1 MQLSYRREI
10 DGLRAIA
17 VLAVIFFHARFP
29 FFSGGFVGVDVFFVI
44 SGYLIT
50 SILLADLQSDRFSL
64 VGFYERRARRILPAL
79 FCVLAVTAIVAPF
92 FLLPKELADF
102 SESVTHVVLF
112 LSNVYFYNNTG
123 YFDTAAE
130 LVPLLHTWSLAV
142 EEQYYIVFPLV
153 LALMWR
159 RSRALIFPV
168 LLATAAAS
176 LAYSAYKVETN
187 VDAAFFLTPSR
198 IWELL
203 VGALVASHGHRLR
216 VPLPAAQAGSLGGAG
231 LVLYSIFFFDDN
243 TPFPGVHALAPVI
256 GTALVIQCASPATWI
271 GRVLATSP
279 LVGMGLISYSAY
291 LWHQPLFAFARQESI
306 AEPSI
311 AMFAGLIIATLGIS
325 YLSWRFVERP
335 FRDKQRIGR
344 RNVFVLSGTGMGLFL
359 AFGLFGTHSGFFTE
373 LYKAK
378 LDQRQLAILE
388 DRAPGVSPKPTDCQQ
403 AHTRISSDFVERFET
418 CFRKYGKGLI
428 VLGDSHGFDMF
439 NALKSLA
446 GRPFVFGVARTG
458 CRPHSPPE
466 KGRCPFE
473 DFRDFLSTH
482 GEAVEDVI
490 YTQAGSYLVQNSR
503 DAPGDRDFFK
513 LRSPPVYASNAV
525 FVDRVV
531 DYLSSLTPYASIIWI
546 GPRIEPHLNALELK
560 KLALEC
566 IHSRLDIQDNTVR
579 TFRQLDAFIK
589 QRTAAQPHL
598 AYVSTIDAVAFDPQE
613 DFYDCNSVYW
623 SDGDHWTTA
632 GEYRFGKRIYAVLA
646 AHGLL

>member
-29 FFSGGFVGVDVFFVI
+29 FFGGGFVGVDVFFVI

-50 SILLADLQSDRFSL
+50 SILLADLESDRFSL
-64 VGFYERRARRILPAL
+64 LGFYERRARRILPAL
-79 FCVLAVTAIVAPF
+79 FCVLAVTVMIAPF
-92 FLLPKELADF
+92 FLLPRELADF
-102 SESVTHVVLF
+102 SESVTHVILF

-153 LALMWR
+153 LALIWR
-159 RSRALIFPV
+159 KSRALIFPV

-243 TPFPGVHALAPVI
+243 TPFPGVHALAPVT

-311 AMFAGLIIATLGIS
+311 AVFAGLIIATLGIA

-378 LDQRQLAILE
+378 LDQRQLSILE
-388 DRAPGVSPKPTDCQQ
+388 DRVPGVSPERKDCQQ
-403 AHTRISSDFVERFET
+403 AHTRISSEFVERFET

-428 VLGDSHGFDMF
+428 VLGDSHGIDMY
-439 NALKSLA
+439 NAMKSLA
-446 GRPFVFGVARTG
+446 GQPFVFGVARAG
-458 CRPHSPPE
+458 CRPHSPPK
-466 KGRCPFE
+466 KGSCPFD
-473 DFRDFLSTH
+473 DFRDFLSKH
-482 GEAVEDVI
+482 GEAVSEVI
-490 YTQAGSYLVQNSR
+490 YTQAGFYLAVGSHGVSGNR
-503 DAPGDRDFFK
+503 DIFK
-513 LRSPPVYASNAV
+513 LRSVPVYQPNAA
-525 FVDRVV
+525 FIDRVIAFL
-531 DYLSSLTPYASIIWI
+531 DSLRPYARVVWI
-546 GPRIEPHLNALELK
+546 GPRIEPHLNALRMK
-560 KLALEC
+560 RLAMDC
-566 IHSRLDIQDNTVR
+566 AISPLDVQDNIET
-579 TFRQLDAFIK
+579 TFRQLDTFIK
-589 QRTAAQPHL
+589 SRASADSNIT
-598 AYVSTIDAVAFDPQE
+598 YVSGIDAVGFDE
-613 DFYDCNSVYW
+613 SRDLYDCNSVYW
-623 SDGDHWTTA
+623 SDGDHWSTA
-632 GEYRFGKRIYAVLA
+632 GEIRFGARIYKTLVAR
-646 AHGLL
+646 GLL